1 MIDATLKGFI
11 LKKLSSLQC
20 CRFLIAVSIAIVG
33 THSEFS
39 YSAASSKLNVYVIA
53 GQSNASNYG
62 EIDELP
68 LSLNLDVSSVSYS
81 FRNGSESCNVRTCS
95 EGFVSMDFWN
105 KTRFGIELGL
115 ARHLADNRDTNFA
128 IIKVFQPATNL
139 HTDWNPDAIPT
150 TNGYDADNP
159 LLYQE
164 LVKEVKL
171 RIAELRSLY
180 PSKTVSLEGLVW
192 VQGESDALDSRGVN
206 EPFTSAAI
214 SYEQNLRNFLHR
226 VRLDLRSEN
235 LKIYLTELSS
245 LSNVLGS
252 ANIRVGQWRLSQP
265 GQLLTLNHDR
275 NVEMIHTSD
284 LDFEDENGNGDPL
297 DDLHYDSLSYFRL
310 GDRVAERIIL
320 SENQSLF
327 YVERAELV
335 QFYNATQRAHWATAD
350 LPMNKLSAELYR
362 YHKKLGRLYTYA
374 SATQNRVLLVDC
386 LTDVLDPTTAGYHRK
401 TVHIVR
407 KHDCYYGSGEVKVR
421 NIGWINSDDDLVYEP
436 DNRQPLYRCWAN
448 GLKSYLLGHRA
459 DCGTPLHINRYLL
472 GYIERN
478 I

>member
-1 MIDATLKGFI
+1 M
-11 LKKLSSLQC
+11 
-20 CRFLIAVSIAIVG
+20 SIAIVG

-226 VRLDLRSEN
+226 VRLDLSSVN

-252 ANIRVGQWRLSQP
+252 ANIRAGQ
-265 GQLLTLNHDR
+265 
-275 NVEMIHTSD
+275 
-284 LDFEDENGNGDPL
+284 
-297 DDLHYDSLSYFRL
+297 
-310 GDRVAERIIL
+310 
-320 SENQSLF
+320 
-327 YVERAELV
+327 
-335 QFYNATQRAHWATAD
+335 
-350 LPMNKLSAELYR
+350 
-362 YHKKLGRLYTYA
+362 
-374 SATQNRVLLVDC
+374 
-386 LTDVLDPTTAGYHRK
+386 
-401 TVHIVR
+401 
-407 KHDCYYGSGEVKVR
+407 
-421 NIGWINSDDDLVYEP
+421 
-436 DNRQPLYRCWAN
+436 
-448 GLKSYLLGHRA
+448 
-459 DCGTPLHINRYLL
+459 
-472 GYIERN
+472 
-478 I
+478 